1 MKDREETSTLYR
13 LIARMKAADAGI
25 QALCFLAMAGMYLYN
40 DGIEGILFLAGAQCF
55 STLFWLFVLRKDISR
70 VRGGMAIRIIFLFLM
85 CCAGLGYW
93 LGGLLIWGVVYVLF
107 IAGPFSCIAY
117 FIITLAE
124 VSFYRKM
131 VRESAAKAR

>member
-25 QALCFLAMAGMYLYN
+25 QALCFLASAGVYLYSERL
-40 DGIEGILFLAGAQCF
+40 EGILFLAGCQCF
-55 STLFWLFVLRKDISR
+55 STLFWLFVLKKDTNS
-70 VRGGMAIRIIFLFLM
+70 VRGGMAIRVIFLFLM

-124 VSFYRKM
+124 VSFYRKKA
-131 VRESAAKAR
+131 RESAAKAR